1 MIIFRL
7 LDVFLMISHCKV
19 NVTNSLLGLEQLSF
33 LDMILVVRA
42 ISFLNFP
49 LTWFLSH
56 AIFYFTKLFFLSN
69 THQVQTLFRT
79 YFSKYFHDS
88 SLIYVP
94 LLQVIP
100 MSVQQPFIF
109 LFILINTILIRL
121 PSHLITLKTITITWP
136 HTLI

>member
-1 MIIFRL
+1 MAFVLHFQSNTLLFYLRDCVLLVEYLINRTSFFLLSNKCPFELLYHKKLHMIIFRL

-69 THQVQTLFRT
+69 THQV
-79 YFSKYFHDS
+79 
-88 SLIYVP
+88 
-94 LLQVIP
+94 
-100 MSVQQPFIF
+100 
-109 LFILINTILIRL
+109 
-121 PSHLITLKTITITWP
+121 
-136 HTLI
+136 

>member
-1 MIIFRL
+1 MQYF
-7 LDVFLMISHCKV
+7 ISQ
-19 NVTNSLLGLEQLSF
+19 N
-33 LDMILVVRA
+33 
-42 ISFLNFP
+42 
-49 LTWFLSH
+49 
-56 AIFYFTKLFFLSN
+56 
-69 THQVQTLFRT
+69 
-79 YFSKYFHDS
+79 YFSFPTHTKFRHFFRHIFLTKYFHNS

-136 HTLI
+136 HTLIWILPLLTMLILYLNFSPMTNSFSHTLPLLFLLSYYYSWVTGCYVYRAPSFRS